1 MGEHMLEF
9 QTSMPPRM
17 RAAVRIGLSLASCL
31 DARLGVPVRYGFPA
45 LPKRVVFSDSAIHAP
60 SDDPRHHHAFDRP

>member
-17 RAAVRIGLSLASCL
+17 RAAVRIGLPLATST
-31 DARLGVPVRYGFPA
+31 
-45 LPKRVVFSDSAIHAP
+45 
-60 SDDPRHHHAFDRP
+60 